1 MRVDTIGTSP
11 VTPPEVRPDVGATRA
26 VAPVSAQTLRREVRA
41 VPGSAPREEALQ
53 APATSERPGDQR
65 RGDERR
71 GDERRKRQLPV
82 LIDTRVG
89 QRRRGRRR
97 TADAAPTNI
106 DTQA

>member
-1 MRVDTIGTSP
+1 MRVDTIGTAP

-26 VAPVSAQTLRREVRA
+26 VAPVGAQTPRREVRA

-53 APATSERPGDQR
+53 APATSERR
-65 RGDERR
+65 RDDRRDDRR

-97 TADAAPTNI
+97 TADAAPSNI
-106 DTQA
+106 DTEA